1 MTLLLDL
8 PFIPEAH
15 KLVTDQGVE
24 ESLPQSNQEDS
35 IPRMSETTGNIT
47 VTKHY

>member
-8 PFIPEAH
+8 AFIPEAR
-15 KLVTDQGVE
+15 KPVTDQGLE
-24 ESLPQSNQEDS
+24 ETLPQSNQEDS
-35 IPRMSETTGNIT
+35 IPLISETTGNIT